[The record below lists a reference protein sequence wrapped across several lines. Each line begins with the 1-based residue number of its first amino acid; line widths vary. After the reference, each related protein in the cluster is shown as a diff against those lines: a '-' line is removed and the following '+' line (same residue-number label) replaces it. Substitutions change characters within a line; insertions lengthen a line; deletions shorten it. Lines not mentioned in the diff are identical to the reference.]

1 MFPKD
6 WYHIKHTGE
15 ILIYLKLEINRNRN
29 KRKVQIWPRHN
40 TWRYGVE
47 SVELKPSFITALVFF
62 PMATVTAAVAASLFS
77 PTTLR
82 PTLLRVRSRRGTPQV
97 RSTRI
102 SGSVNGVKVVED
114 GSQISSETQD
124 PPVLY
129 DDGFGKIGVM
139 DYIDRSKEIERFSG
153 DGSPR
158 WFCPLECGR
167 PIKGAPLLLFLPGN
181 G

>member
-1 MFPKD
+1 M
-6 WYHIKHTGE
+6 
-15 ILIYLKLEINRNRN
+15 
-29 KRKVQIWPRHN
+29 
-40 TWRYGVE
+40 
-47 SVELKPSFITALVFF
+47 ELKPSFITALVFF

-77 PTTLR
+77 PTTPP

-102 SGSVNGVKVVED
+102 SDSVNGVKVVED